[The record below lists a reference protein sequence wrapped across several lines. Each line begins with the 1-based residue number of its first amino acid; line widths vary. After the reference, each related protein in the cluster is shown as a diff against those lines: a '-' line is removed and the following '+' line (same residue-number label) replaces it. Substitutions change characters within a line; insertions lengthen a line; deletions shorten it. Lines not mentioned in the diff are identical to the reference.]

1 MRSRWSID
9 SPPWLTAIRTSV
21 AFWQERAQRWL
32 RSLSPDERRRL
43 QSYAVALGVVLLG
56 VVSRGSLDSSIERGW
71 LLHAAIASAAATGV
85 ATAPVVAIL
94 ASLLVRLT
102 LDDAPLSAQV
112 PFLIEAAAIAFV
124 VLRLST
130 TVDRQRRRMA
140 ASESLMI
147 ELKTSERR
155 SRRIDAAFSRLEEVV
170 ADTFLIVLDR
180 KGRITEWRSGAARQ
194 YGRHAPDVLGSHP
207 STLYEDLSEEEF
219 ASFLAEARQGGAR
232 HSDRHRRGD
241 GTTFAVIVDL
251 EPLSRG
257 GIDGFTMTVRDLTT
271 LQQREAA
278 ASASTRAFEALQD
291 DAETAQREL
300 AALRYVTDPAV
311 NTLAGN
317 DFVAE
322 VLERLRGSIE
332 ADGIALVQLN
342 RFRRSVICAPGGL
355 QCQRG
360 IQRPL
365 GEIRRPDASRTLML
379 HNDPAGVAEV
389 SAAGWPDGVTSLI
402 SVPVVRGGAA
412 IAVME
417 VVNRSGQRATEAEI
431 ALVQV
436 VAARVAG
443 FVQED
448 AYADSGAVA

>member
-9 SPPWLTAIRTSV
+9 SPPWLTHIRESV
-21 AFWQERAQRWL
+21 ASWQERTDRWV
-32 RSLSPDERRRL
+32 RALSPDERWRL
-43 QSYAVALGVVLLG
+43 QSYAVALGGVLLG
-56 VVSRGSLDSSIERGW
+56 VLVRAFVDAPIERGW
-71 LLHAAIASAAATGV
+71 LFHAAIAMAAATGV
-85 ATAPVVAIL
+85 TTASVVAIL
-94 ASLLVRLT
+94 ASLLVRLVV
-102 LDDAPLSAQV
+102 DDSSLSLQI
-112 PFLIEAAAIAFV
+112 PFLIEAAAIAII
-124 VLRLST
+124 VLRLTT
-130 TVDRQRRRMA
+130 TVGRERRRMA

-155 SRRIDAAFSRLEEVV
+155 SRRIDAAFSRLEEVA

-180 KGRITEWRSGAARQ
+180 NGRIAEWRAGAARQ
-194 YGRHAPDVLGSHP
+194 YGRQASDVLGSH
-207 STLYEDLSEEEF
+207 SSCLYEDLSEEEF
-219 ASFLAEARQGGAR
+219 AAVLAEARQGVAR

-257 GIDGFTMTVRDLTT
+257 GIDGFTMTVRDLTN

-278 ASASTRAFEALQD
+278 ASASARAFEALQD
-291 DAETAQREL
+291 DAETAQHEL
-300 AALRYVTDPAV
+300 AALRYVTDPAI
-311 NTLAGN
+311 NALAGN
-317 DFVAE
+317 EFVAE
-322 VLERLRGSIE
+322 VLERLRGSIG

-379 HNDPAGVAEV
+379 HNDPAAVAEV
-389 SAAGWPDGVTSLI
+389 SAAGWPDGVSSLI
-402 SVPVVRGGAA
+402 SVPVVRGGAT
-412 IAVME
+412 IAVLE
-417 VVNRSGQRATEAEI
+417 VVNHSGRRATEAEI

>member
-9 SPPWLTAIRTSV
+9 SQPWLTHIRESV
-21 AFWQERAQRWL
+21 AFQQERVQRWL
-32 RSLSPDERRRL
+32 RALSADERRRL
-43 QSYAVALGVVLLG
+43 QAYAVALGVVLLG
-56 VVSRGSLDSSIERGW
+56 VLVRALLDTSIERGW
-71 LLHAAIASAAATGV
+71 LFHAAVALAAATGV

-102 LDDAPLSAQV
+102 LDSTPLSAQV
-112 PFLIEAAAIAFV
+112 PFLIETGAIAFV
-124 VLRLST
+124 VFRLT
-130 TVDRQRRRMA
+130 TIVARERRRMA

-147 ELKTSERR
+147 ELKASERR
-155 SRRIDAAFSRLEEVV
+155 GRRIDAAFSRLEEVV
-170 ADTFLIVLDR
+170 ADTLLIVLDR
-180 KGRITEWRSGAARQ
+180 NGRITEWRAGAARQ
-194 YGRHAPDVLGSHP
+194 YGRQATDVLGTHP
-207 STLYEDLSEEEF
+207 STLYEDLTEEEF
-219 ASFLAEARQGGAR
+219 AAFLAEARQGVAR

-257 GIDGFTMTVRDLTT
+257 GLDGFTMTVRDLTT
-271 LQQREAA
+271 LHQRDAA
-278 ASASTRAFEALQD
+278 ASASARAFESLQD
-291 DAETAQREL
+291 EAETAQREL

-311 NTLAGN
+311 NALAGN

-322 VLERLRGSIE
+322 VLERLRGSME

-389 SAAGWPDGVTSLI
+389 NAAGWPEGVTSLI
-402 SVPVVRGGAA
+402 SVPVVRGGATM
-412 IAVME
+412 AVME
-417 VVNRSGQRATEAEI
+417 VVNRSGRRATEAEI